1 MRPTSSLNPSVV
13 PTTSGTP
20 AAATQA
26 APSPR
31 PRTRRGRLLLLPFFG
46 LLAALVLG
54 ACQVPGQSNA
64 INGNNRPTTV
74 AGATN
79 GKLASSQLV
88 KLSSSCTAYKQVAGS
103 LAALLVA
110 ANKAGI
116 RLGTSE
122 CYRNYAGQVYE
133 RKVWCARGICANA
146 ATPGYSNH
154 GWGKAVDLNVGG
166 AAITFNGSTFSWL
179 MLHAGDYGFIHP
191 NAVPNEAWH
200 WEWVGDGGTMHGAP
214 VKTDLW
220 SWPMRVG
227 ASGPDVKA
235 VQTALA
241 AQHLPVTVDGKFSSN
256 TNGGVSFFQYSHHLR
271 VTGAVDLATA
281 MALRCFS

>member
-1 MRPTSSLNPSVV
+1 
-13 PTTSGTP
+13 
-20 AAATQA
+20 
-26 APSPR
+26 
-31 PRTRRGRLLLLPFFG
+31 
-46 LLAALVLG
+46 VLG

-64 INGNNRPTTV
+64 INGDNHPTKLSGV
-74 AGATN
+74 TN
-79 GKLASSQLV
+79 GKLPSSQLV
-88 KLSSSCTAYKQVAGS
+88 TLNSRCKTYKQVAGS

-122 CYRNYAGQVYE
+122 CYRDYAGQVYQ
-133 RKVWCARGICANA
+133 RKAWCSRGICGNA
-146 ATPGYSNH
+146 AVPGTSNH

-166 AAITFNGSTFSWL
+166 GAITFSGSTFSWL

-191 NAVPNEAWH
+191 NGVPTEAWH

-214 VKTDLW
+214 VKQDLW

-235 VQTALA
+235 VQAALR
-241 AQHLPVTVDGKFSSN
+241 AQGLPVGVDGKFGGN
-256 TNGGVSFFQYSHHLR
+256 TNGGVSFFQMTHHLP